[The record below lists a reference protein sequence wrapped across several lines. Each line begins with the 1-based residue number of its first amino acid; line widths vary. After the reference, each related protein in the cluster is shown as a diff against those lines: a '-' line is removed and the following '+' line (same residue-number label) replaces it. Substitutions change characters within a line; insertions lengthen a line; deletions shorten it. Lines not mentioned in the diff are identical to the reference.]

1 MTLAQL
7 IAEVGELRP
16 HQYGTDHLTAWVN
29 EIEAR
34 AVREVINRAC
44 GNDVEWTPYTYDQDA
59 DKTLQIPDEHKA
71 VYETYLFARIDYTNG
86 EIERYNADAAMQDSA
101 WHDYAAWYRREHRPK
116 SYEIAYAKCPDPEGT
131 GCCEHIFWA

>member
-16 HQYGTDHLTAWVN
+16 HQYGTDHMTAWVN

-71 VYETYLFARIDYTNG
+71 VYETYLFRNG
-86 EIERYNADAAMQDSA
+86 NKLAGAYYSSRSISHTGKSFETSELVIHVVLGLKIEEDGIILNRA
-101 WHDYAAWYRREHRPK
+101 
-116 SYEIAYAKCPDPEGT
+116 SYHVLDFKDVLIS
-131 GCCEHIFWA
+131 